1 MHESA
6 KLWLGKETFDT
17 YLVQPRATRITSSD
31 RLLAGVLELQHIAQ
45 ITAVDEVIRE
55 KLSNP
60 DKNLFK
66 ELDAYWVFFGL
77 FACHLRNIN
86 PNIETKL

>member
-6 KLWLGKETFDT
+6 KLWLGNETFDT
-17 YLVQPRATRITSSD
+17 YLVQPWMTRITSNCP
-31 RLLAGVLELQHIAQ
+31 LAGVLELQHIAQ

-55 KLSNP
+55 KLNNP

-77 FACHLRNIN
+77 FACHLQHIN
-86 PNIETKL
+86 PNIDTKL